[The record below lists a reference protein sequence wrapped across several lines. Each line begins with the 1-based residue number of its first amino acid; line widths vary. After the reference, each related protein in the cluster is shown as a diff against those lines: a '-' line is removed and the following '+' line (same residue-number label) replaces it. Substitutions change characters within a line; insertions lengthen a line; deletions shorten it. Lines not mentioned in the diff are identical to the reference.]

1 MKKILLILLYSSFYN
16 ICNAQCSAPTTPYS
30 SNINYYNADA
40 NWDNQSNVYNYKI
53 RYRILGSSSWLYKN
67 NIDSLATTKNIN
79 NLQPLNTY
87 IWQIRSYCDS
97 AGLNYSQWSITD
109 TFYTSTIHCPTI
121 SGIYT
126 TNINYNSATANW
138 SQTTGVNR
146 YKVQFRILGTTNWL
160 NLAFIDSLQTNVL
173 IPLLQPNTT
182 YEWEIMAYYDSS
194 FMMASLW
201 SNSDTFSTTTFIYSA
216 FNPIIT
222 NTIDNT
228 ICNNASNLTLF
239 ASQSLNEPDIGTST
253 ITSDGGSFN
262 IQSLSIGDSVGYAI
276 MNTST
281 QTISAILKAGYIAG
295 QNYAIIN
302 SYDSTGSIIGFF
314 SIENVNGGIKI
325 TSTSPNDG
333 NNYTSGF
340 TSEVNF
346 NNLFINPNINGPLNF
361 YTDINSELNDQF
373 NDTTT
378 VIINCIIP
386 VTYDCDGQGNCT
398 DPGNGNGNYN
408 SIISCQAACAAT
420 SIAENRTDNN
430 ISFEIYDLLGKKT
443 KFKENSILIYKYSN
457 GEIRKIITQIK

>member
-1 MKKILLILLYSSFYN
+1 MKRILLILLYSIICN
-16 ICNAQCSAPTTPYS
+16 ISNAQCTAPTTTYS
-30 SNINYYNADA
+30 SNIYYYNAVA
-40 NWDNQSNVYNYKI
+40 NWDLQSNVYNYRI
-53 RYRILGSSSWLYKN
+53 RYKIIGSSSWLFKN
-67 NIDSLATTKNIN
+67 NIDSLATTKILN
-79 NLQPLNTY
+79 NLQPLNNY
-87 IWQIRSYCDS
+87 IWQIKTYCDS
-97 AGLNYSQWSITD
+97 TTINSSQWSITD
-109 TFYTSTIHCPTI
+109 TFYTNTANTPTI
-121 SGIYT
+121 NGLNT
-126 TNINYNSATANW
+126 NNINYNSALANW
-138 SQTTGVNR
+138 NQTNGVYR

-160 NLAFIDSLQTNVL
+160 NLAFIDSLQTSAT
-173 IPLLQPNTT
+173 IPLLQQNTT

-201 SNSDTFSTTTFIYSA
+201 STADTFTTTTFIASA

-222 NTIDNT
+222 NSIGNT
-228 ICNNASNLTLF
+228 ICNNATNLTLY
-239 ASQSLNEPDIGTST
+239 ASQSLNEPDIGTT
-253 ITSDGGSFN
+253 IITSNGGYFD
-262 IQSLSIGDSVGYAI
+262 IQSLSMGDSVGYAI
-276 MNTST
+276 MNTSI
-281 QTISAILKAGYIAG
+281 QTISATLKAGIIAG
-295 QNYAIIN
+295 QNYATIN
-302 SYDSTGSIIGFF
+302 SYDSTGNFIGFF
-314 SIENVNGGIKI
+314 AIENVNGGIKVS
-325 TSTSPNDG
+325 STSPNDG

-386 VTYDCDGQGNCT
+386 VTYDCDGQGNCN
-398 DPGNGNGNYN
+398 DPGDGNGNYT

-443 KFKENSILIYKYSN
+443 KFKKNTVLIYKYSN

>member
-1 MKKILLILLYSSFYN
+1 MKKILLILLYSSIYN

-97 AGLNYSQWSITD
+97 AALNSSQWSITD

-138 SQTTGVNR
+138 SQTTGINR

-201 SNSDTFSTTTFIYSA
+201 SNPDTFSTTTFIYSA

-253 ITSDGGSFN
+253 ITSDGGYFN

-281 QTISAILKAGYIAG
+281 QTISAILKAGIIAG
-295 QNYAIIN
+295 QNYATIY
-302 SYDSTGSIIGFF
+302 SYDSTGNLMGFF
-314 SIENVNGGIKI
+314 AIENVNGGIKVS
-325 TSTSPNDG
+325 STSPYDG
-333 NNYTSGF
+333 NNYTSGS
-340 TSEVNF
+340 TSEVHF
-346 NNLFINPNINGPLNF
+346 INLFINPNINGPLHF
-361 YTDINSELNDQF
+361 YTDIQSELNHQF
-373 NDTTT
+373 NDTAT
-378 VIINCIIP
+378 VIINCITP
-386 VTYDCDGQGNCT
+386 VTYDCDGLGNCT

-443 KFKENSILIYKYSN
+443 KFKKNTVLIYKYSN